1 MTTLAM
7 SWSSMKMTKGK
18 TMASK
23 NHGNPMAI
31 ITIAA
36 NTKQVFCISSS
47 QLNGKRTSTEQ
58 TTNNE
63 LHDIHQITSSQK
75 ITPNRIAKD

>member
-1 MTTLAM
+1 
-7 SWSSMKMTKGK
+7 
-18 TMASK
+18 
-23 NHGNPMAI
+23 MAI

-75 ITPNRIAKD
+75 ITPNRIAKDWQKFNIFIHKNREENTWG